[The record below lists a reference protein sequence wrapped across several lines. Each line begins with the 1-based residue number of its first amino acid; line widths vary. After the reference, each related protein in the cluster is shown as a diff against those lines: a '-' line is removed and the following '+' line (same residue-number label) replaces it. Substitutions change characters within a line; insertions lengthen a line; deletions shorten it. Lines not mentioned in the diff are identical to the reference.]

1 MKKSIKLSAI
11 LLLLSVCTVM
21 IPGVRAKT
29 TNSTP
34 PPKNVI
40 NFSLLPSN
48 AGVDVNVEKNT
59 PGKVVV
65 MIFDEYGN
73 VMLKQVLSSG
83 RDVEKDYILN
93 KLDNGDYTIE
103 VTSNKKVMEK
113 NIRVNDGQ
121 CSIL

>member
-1 MKKSIKLSAI
+1 MKKSIKLTAI

-21 IPGVRAKT
+21 AKT
-29 TNSTP
+29 INSTP

-48 AGVDVNVEKNT
+48 AGVDVNVAKST
-59 PGKVVV
+59 SGKVVV

-73 VMLKQVLSSG
+73 VMLKQVLSAG

-121 CSIL
+121 CSML